1 MAQLEGSAPRRQLIR
16 KRRSFP
22 SIILVRFLQLAR
34 FYLWQKA
41 AAHFIALIVIS
52 FVVVAAVVFFII
64 FFVLFLLIIATAIDS
79 DC

>member
-52 FVVVAAVVFFII
+52 FVIVAIV
-64 FFVLFLLIIATAIDS
+64 
-79 DC
+79 

>member
-34 FYLWQKA
+34 FYL
-41 AAHFIALIVIS
+41 
-52 FVVVAAVVFFII
+52 
-64 FFVLFLLIIATAIDS
+64 
-79 DC
+79 

>member
-52 FVVVAAVVFFII
+52 FVVVAAVVFLY